1 MQVKF
6 FKKIYKYFYV
16 VIALFIVFIGLYDVA
31 VYNSSEKEPYNPVI
45 AQNDGEE
52 IILPII
58 MYHSLLKDEKYQGK
72 YVLSPDLFESDLKY
86 LEQNGYTTIVIQDLI
101 DYFDK
106 GTPLPE
112 KPIMLTF
119 DDGYYNNYLYA
130 YPLLKKY
137 DSKAV
142 ISIIGFYTEKYSDS
156 GEVSA
161 NYSHITWEEIKE
173 MTESGLVEIQN
184 HSYNLHSTKNGR
196 TGAKRKNGETK
207 EEYVA
212 VLKTDLSKLQTLLA
226 EKCQITPT
234 AFTYPFGAISAA
246 SIDVVKELGFS
257 ASLTCLQ
264 QINIIDSKDDLFL
277 LNRYLRSEEDS
288 ETFFKSLELDK
299 YYNEVESE

>member
-137 DSKAV
+137 NSKAV
-142 ISIIGFYTEKYSDS
+142 ISINGFYTEK
-156 GEVSA
+156 
-161 NYSHITWEEIKE
+161 
-173 MTESGLVEIQN
+173 
-184 HSYNLHSTKNGR
+184 
-196 TGAKRKNGETK
+196 
-207 EEYVA
+207 
-212 VLKTDLSKLQTLLA
+212 
-226 EKCQITPT
+226 
-234 AFTYPFGAISAA
+234 
-246 SIDVVKELGFS
+246 
-257 ASLTCLQ
+257 
-264 QINIIDSKDDLFL
+264 
-277 LNRYLRSEEDS
+277 
-288 ETFFKSLELDK
+288 
-299 YYNEVESE
+299 